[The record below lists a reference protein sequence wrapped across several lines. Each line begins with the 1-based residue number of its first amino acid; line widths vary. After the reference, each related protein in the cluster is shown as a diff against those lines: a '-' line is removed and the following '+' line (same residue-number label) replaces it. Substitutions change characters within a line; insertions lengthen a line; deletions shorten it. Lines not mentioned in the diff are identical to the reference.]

1 MYNVLYYIQKEK
13 TGDPVRRI
21 NIQEDDLMMYLK
33 NKEAVLEA
41 LIEQIKEF
49 EISLNE
55 YQTDVYLYIDDDGN
69 GTIDTFTNVGGNSWL
84 NDDHFTIYRDREHH
98 NTMMDELI
106 NGTSYRWLIEELEA
120 AFSNL
125 SGIEKEVFDALTED
139 LDEDELEDI
148 ESIDDLE
155 AYEVEQYLMDHYS
168 DEIEK
173 YYRESF
179 VPDSCMDYIGDTA
192 YNALDDFLE
201 THSFYVYNG
210 RECIGRYENAD
221 SAKNAAKDLDD
232 PKIDIED
239 DRAH

>member
-1 MYNVLYYIQKEK
+1 
-13 TGDPVRRI
+13 
-21 NIQEDDLMMYLK
+21 
-33 NKEAVLEA
+33 
-41 LIEQIKEF
+41 
-49 EISLNE
+49 
-55 YQTDVYLYIDDDGN
+55 
-69 GTIDTFTNVGGNSWL
+69 
-84 NDDHFTIYRDREHH
+84 
-98 NTMMDELI
+98 
-106 NGTSYRWLIEELEA
+106 
-120 AFSNL
+120 
-125 SGIEKEVFDALTED
+125 
-139 LDEDELEDI
+139 
-148 ESIDDLE
+148 
-155 AYEVEQYLMDHYS
+155 MDHYS